1 MSTVAPAESEELNA
15 AVEGAGCKLI
25 RGPVTGSTMLA
36 QNGTLGILASGDKDT
51 YDIVL
56 PYFEILGKNP
66 VLSWRCRAGCCIET
80 CNQYNDRIYHAD

>member
-56 PYFEILGKNP
+56 PYFEILGKTS
-66 VLSWRCRAGCCIET
+66 LSWRCRAAVVIET